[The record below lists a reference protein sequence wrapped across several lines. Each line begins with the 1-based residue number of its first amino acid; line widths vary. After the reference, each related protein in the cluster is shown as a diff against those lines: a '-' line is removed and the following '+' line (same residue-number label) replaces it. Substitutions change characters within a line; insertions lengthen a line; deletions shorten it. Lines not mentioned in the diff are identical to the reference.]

1 MFIQYVSRKCVST
14 IASTLCFL
22 LSGVGCAP
30 DLKIETIEPGI
41 LTVAVTTE
49 SPSSDYDPQLWIR
62 RYVKQFAE
70 KNQLSVSWTVVPFNE
85 SWLLASKNEVDL
97 VATNVASFPDR
108 AHPGA
113 TFSEPFLYERRALRI
128 NTEDQ
133 SNFESIEDFV
143 GKKIGAVT
151 GMAAERDLMKRAP
164 AGVIIE
170 VTSSFSEL
178 YAAFEKGE
186 LDAIAE
192 AEYYTLNNTVIPS
205 HDKNVTLID
214 HHDLI
219 PGQREES
226 VFVVSNDS
234 RNLLAAINSFIH
246 EIEFPLE
253 M

>member
-1 MFIQYVSRKCVST
+1 M
-14 IASTLCFL
+14 
-22 LSGVGCAP
+22 
-30 DLKIETIEPGI
+30 

-49 SPSSDYDPQLWIR
+49 TPSSDYDPQLWIR
-62 RYVKQFAE
+62 SYVKQFA
-70 KNQLSVSWTVVPFNE
+70 KNNQLSISWTVVPFDE

-133 SNFESIEDFV
+133 NNFETIEDFV

-151 GMAAERDLMKRAP
+151 GMAAERDLLKRAP
-164 AGVIIE
+164 AGVIIQ
-170 VTSSFSEL
+170 VMGSFPEL
-178 YAAFEKGE
+178 YEAFERGE

-192 AEYYTLNNTVIPS
+192 AEYYTLNNVVIPS
-205 HDKNVTLID
+205 HDKSVTLID

-226 VFVVSNDS
+226 VFVISNNS
-234 RNLLAAINSFIH
+234 RNLLGAINSFIH
-246 EIEFPLE
+246 NTEFPLG